1 MIESGSHLNEQSL
14 SVQKVASEFGH
25 QEEDC
30 HGKSGDDAHGKGKYL
45 FQGRMQLRQ

>member
-30 HGKSGDDAHGKGKYL
+30 HGMCGDDAHDTELCL
-45 FQGRMQLRQ
+45 FQGRRL

>member
-1 MIESGSHLNEQSL
+1 MIGNDFHLNEQSL

-30 HGKSGDDAHGKGKYL
+30 HGMCGDDAHDTELCL
-45 FQGRMQLRQ
+45 FQGRRQ

>member
-1 MIESGSHLNEQSL
+1 MIGNDFHLNEQSL

-30 HGKSGDDAHGKGKYL
+30 HGKSGDDVRGKGKCL
-45 FQGRMQLRQ
+45 FQRRMQ